1 MNGLERVVAVMEG
14 RQPDRVPLGFYLAD
28 CDIIGH
34 VIGRKTYARD
44 KIGQQVALWEGRR
57 DEIVASLMGDVIDF
71 YRKID
76 LCDVLTH
83 KEAIL
88 PSANYQPQKVERLAD
103 DVWRDEQGRVY
114 KVSELSNEFVCVE
127 DPTGDAEREFRPEDF
142 PEDDVPGEVDETE
155 FAAFDRLI
163 AELGGERF
171 ILGPGHLGA
180 MVLLGGMERGLMEYV
195 TNPEAVRAAARRNVR
210 HANARDGRAIRPGQ
224 HGVLFEQDYGTT
236 RAPMMSPAM
245 FREFCFPAIRERTQH
260 VKRHTKYA
268 FLHSCGN
275 TWPLIEMFIEAGLD
289 GYQSLQTGAGMD
301 IDKLREKFGTKL
313 VWWGGIP
320 VETLVKGT
328 ADEVRRDVRRACEI
342 AKRGGVI
349 LGPSHSIAYG
359 MPYGNFQAMLDEFD
373 RCAWY

>member
-1 MNGLERVVAVMEG
+1 
-14 RQPDRVPLGFYLAD
+14 
-28 CDIIGH
+28 
-34 VIGRKTYARD
+34 
-44 KIGQQVALWEGRR
+44 
-57 DEIVASLMGDVIDF
+57 
-71 YRKID
+71 
-76 LCDVLTH
+76 
-83 KEAIL
+83 
-88 PSANYQPQKVERLAD
+88 
-103 DVWRDEQGRVY
+103 
-114 KVSELSNEFVCVE
+114 
-127 DPTGDAEREFRPEDF
+127 
-142 PEDDVPGEVDETE
+142 
-155 FAAFDRLI
+155 
-163 AELGGERF
+163 
-171 ILGPGHLGA
+171 
-180 MVLLGGMERGLMEYV
+180 
-195 TNPEAVRAAARRNVR
+195 
-210 HANARDGRAIRPGQ
+210 
-224 HGVLFEQDYGTT
+224 
-236 RAPMMSPAM
+236 M

-328 ADEVRRDVRRACEI
+328 ADEVRRDVRRACKI

-359 MPYGNFQAMLDEFD
+359 MPYENFLAMLDEFD

>member
-163 AELGGERF
+163 AELGGCFLASELGLPTAERLENHVSYMKTWLKNMQDDPRF
-171 ILGPGHLGA
+171 IFK
-180 MVLLGGMERGLMEYV
+180 
-195 TNPEAVRAAARRNVR
+195 AAAQ
-210 HANARDGRAIRPGQ
+210 AAKAADFILA
-224 HGVLFEQDYGTT
+224 F
-236 RAPMMSPAM
+236 S
-245 FREFCFPAIRERTQH
+245 RE
-260 VKRHTKYA
+260 
-268 FLHSCGN
+268 
-275 TWPLIEMFIEAGLD
+275 
-289 GYQSLQTGAGMD
+289 
-301 IDKLREKFGTKL
+301 
-313 VWWGGIP
+313 P
-320 VETLVKGT
+320 VEEPE
-328 ADEVRRDVRRACEI
+328 EVMA
-342 AKRGGVI
+342 
-349 LGPSHSIAYG
+349 
-359 MPYGNFQAMLDEFD
+359 
-373 RCAWY
+373 